1 MSRLQKLADA
11 AKQLQVDA
19 LILTS
24 EVNMQY
30 ATLYPRLDGMVIIDA
45 EGCGVCFTDSRYI
58 EDTTKKLTPLGYQVV
73 EPEGSYPTVQTVA
86 DYIAKKQYKRVAYE
100 DCRMTV
106 SELRGYQNAVKV
118 ELVPM
123 GEAVEAL
130 RQIKEPQEIEWIT
143 KAQRIAERALE
154 RLLPEIKVGAYED
167 ELCAKLRYYMA
178 MEGSTGFAPGMILVG
193 GTTTSMPHGQPTHKK
208 LEAGTFVTIDYGAEW
223 NGYQSDMTRTFALGS
238 YTEKMALVYHTVQQ
252 AQLAGLDAF
261 AAEKTGVEVDYAARS
276 VIEKAGFGAY
286 FGHGLGHSLGLEIHE
301 NPCASKTYTGRFTTN
316 NIITV
321 EPGIYIPDEFG
332 VRIEDMV
339 WLPPEGGKQ
348 NLTNFPKELTVLDA

>member
-1 MSRLQKLADA
+1 MNRLQKISAC
-11 AKQLQVDA
+11 AKKLDVDA
-19 LILTS
+19 LLLTS

-30 ATLYPRLDGMVIIDA
+30 ATLYPRLEGMVIVDA

-58 EDTTKKLTPLGYQVV
+58 EDTTNKLTPLGYKVI
-73 EPEGSYPTVQTVA
+73 EPEGSYPTVKTVA
-86 DYIAKKQYKRVAYE
+86 DYLAKKGYKKVAYE
-100 DCRMTV
+100 DCRM
-106 SELRGYQNAVKV
+106 SAAELRSYEAAVTA

-154 RLLPEIKVGAYED
+154 RLLPEIRVGAYED

-193 GTTTSMPHGQPTHKK
+193 GATTSMPHGQPTHKK

-238 YTEKMALVYHTVQQ
+238 YTEKMKLVYETVLQ
-252 AQLAGLDAF
+252 AQLTGLDAF
-261 AAEKTGVEVDYAARS
+261 AAGKTGMEVDGAARS
-276 VIEKAGFGAY
+276 VIEKAGFGPY

-301 NPCASKTYTGRFTTN
+301 NPRASKTYAGKFETC

-321 EPGIYIPDEFG
+321 EPGIYIPGEFG

-339 WLPPEGGKQ
+339 WLRPDGGKE
-348 NLTNFPKELTVLDA
+348 NLTAFPKELTVLDA